1 MDALLRAAAMAPLDP
16 STFRHATV
24 LREEAVD
31 LLAPVLHPGVWAVDC
46 TTGGGG
52 HTEGLLAT
60 GCEVLAL
67 DRDPK
72 ALDAA
77 RRRFGDEPRLHLVH
91 ADFRALAEVVHREA
105 GGEVKGVLADLGIS
119 SPQVDDPARGF
130 SLRGDGPLDMRMDPT
145 RGAPLAERLA
155 QTDEA
160 ELTRVLRDLGEERR
174 ARQVARAILR
184 ARDADQLEGTAA
196 LAEVVARA
204 VGRSEG
210 RIHPATRS
218 FQALRIWVNDELGAL
233 DTLLAALPEVLS
245 PGGRAAIIS
254 FHSLEDRRVKQ
265 AFRALSTGCVCPPDL
280 PICAC
285 GRVAEWDV
293 LTRRAIQSSP
303 AEVEANPRARSA
315 RLRAVARKEAGH
327 A

>member
-1 MDALLRAAAMAPLDP
+1 MAPLDP
-16 STFRHATV
+16 SAFRHATV
-24 LREEAVD
+24 LREEAVA

-52 HTEGLLAT
+52 HTGGLLAT

-67 DRDPK
+67 DRDPR

-77 RRRFGDEPRLHLVH
+77 RRRFAGEPRLHLVH
-91 ADFRALAEVVHREA
+91 ADFRQLAEVVHREA
-105 GGEVKGVLADLGIS
+105 GGEVMAVLADLGIS
-119 SPQVDDPARGF
+119 SPQVDDPSRGF

-145 RGAPLAERLA
+145 RGASLADRLA
-155 QTDEA
+155 AVGEA
-160 ELTRVLRDLGEERR
+160 ELTAVLRDLGEERR

-184 ARDADQLEGTAA
+184 ARDGGALTGTAA

-204 VGRSEG
+204 VGRGVG
-210 RIHPATRS
+210 RIHPATRT

-233 DTLLAALPEVLS
+233 DTLLAALPEVLAH
-245 PGGRAAIIS
+245 GGRAAIIS

-265 AFRALSTGCVCPPDL
+265 AFRALATGCICPPDL
-280 PICAC
+280 PVCVC

-293 LTRRAIQSSP
+293 LTRRALKP
-303 AEVEANPRARSA
+303 GDAEVQANPRARSA